1 VKTHG
6 ERSVESMERISFLP
20 SYIDMDMRGQ
30 EGIYGRERNARKEE
44 TDDCLIYISKRD
56 EGTEKM
62 VFVKI
67 IKRVPEIAMG
77 RCPVCGR
84 RVNHLGIPGTPYF
97 QCLACGAV
105 CKEREIVR
113 ESIRRWWI

>member
-1 VKTHG
+1 
-6 ERSVESMERISFLP
+6 MERISFLP
-20 SYIDMDMRGQ
+20 SYIDMDMRGE
-30 EGIYGRERNARKEE
+30 EGIYGKGKNARKEE

-56 EGTEKM
+56 GGTEKV

-67 IKRVPEIAMG
+67 VGRVPEIALG
-77 RCPVCGR
+77 RCPACER
-84 RVNHLGIPGTPYF
+84 KVNHLGIPRTPYF

>member
-1 VKTHG
+1 
-6 ERSVESMERISFLP
+6 MERIFISL
-20 SYIDMDMRGQ
+20 SYVYLEMRGRG
-30 EGIYGRERNARKEE
+30 EIYEREKEERKEK

-56 EGTEKM
+56 GGTEKV

-67 IKRVPEIAMG
+67 VGRVPEIALG
-77 RCPVCGR
+77 RCPACGGK
-84 RVNHLGIPGTPYF
+84 VNHLGIPGTPYF

-105 CKEREIVR
+105 CEEREIVR

>member
-1 VKTHG
+1 
-6 ERSVESMERISFLP
+6 
-20 SYIDMDMRGQ
+20 MDMRGRR
-30 EGIYGRERNARKEE
+30 EIYEREREERKEE
-44 TDDCLIYISKRD
+44 TDDCLIYISMRD
-56 EGTEKM
+56 GGTEKV

-77 RCPVCGR
+77 RCPACGR
-84 RVNHLGIPGTPYF
+84 KVNHLGIPGTPYF

>member
-1 VKTHG
+1 
-6 ERSVESMERISFLP
+6 MERISFL
-20 SYIDMDMRGQ
+20 SFYVYLEMQGRRK
-30 EGIYGRERNARKEE
+30 IYEEEENARREE